1 MSAFNIRLQV
11 GVVIFKYK
19 TKQFSHDVNN
29 IMSVR
34 RFVFCFSVKFNLYAH
49 FVSYKQITILT

>member
-11 GVVIFKYK
+11 GVVNFKYK

-34 RFVFCFSVKFNLYAH
+34 RLVFVFLLSLIYTPISFRTNKLPS
-49 FVSYKQITILT
+49 